1 MWTIVTIS
9 GVGGEQNARC
19 RDIQVVIDTAVGE
32 LKQLGAEAMVMTM
45 PEVVTGVSR
54 TGYDSNVFET
64 EAAIDASLAQHSN
77 APVRTLRDLLLS
89 GRGLI
94 RR

>member
-32 LKQLGAEAMVMTM
+32 LKQLGAEAIVMTM

-54 TGYDSNVFET
+54 TGYDSNVFERSGDRRLPGT
-64 EAAIDASLAQHSN
+64 ALER
-77 APVRTLRDLLLS
+77 PVRTLRDLLLS